1 MKAPK
6 RSIFGRA
13 RQHPAA
19 ATHMRERSLIAMR
32 APKKRVLPL
41 RANAHGTCVETLAN
55 FYLSGATSLG
65 ADACASYV
73 RLAMGWCASMCKHP
87 WDLCGDPSEFLL
99 QWGHLL
105 GSRCLCLLRAPGHG
119 MVCLYVQTPMG
130 FLWRRWRISTS
141 MGRPPWEQMPVPLT
155 CAWPWEQI
163 PLPRLLDTFNTTGC
177 TIFTTRSSWA
187 HASSIT
193 SQGPWL

>member
-1 MKAPK
+1 MAWC
-6 RSIFGRA
+6 RRGILGDVFGRA

-73 RLAMGWCASMCKHP
+73 RLAMGWCAYTCKHP
-87 WDLCGDPSEFLL
+87 WDLCGDAGEFLP
-99 QWGHLL
+99 QWGDLL

-119 MVCLYVQTPMG
+119 SKFLCLGCWTPSILQGVQSSRLDLHGHMPAQSLLRAPGFNCLDGLGHDKNQIKNYV
-130 FLWRRWRISTS
+130 FR
-141 MGRPPWEQMPVPLT
+141 
-155 CAWPWEQI
+155 WPW
-163 PLPRLLDTFNTTGC
+163 PR
-177 TIFTTRSSWA
+177 R
-187 HASSIT
+187 T
-193 SQGPWL
+193 SDKELFFW